1 MPIWSDNFN
10 RADGPPGANWANV
23 PASASIVG
31 NDLHLTGDAY
41 LRAGPVSGPGSAMAQ
56 VTVVLGTNEYNGP
69 GPAVKM
75 SSGGSQCY
83 HGHAQAGTGQVTY
96 RIRTTNMP
104 TENTVAS
111 YVWSGTVP
119 SSVTLRLTYSGGTL
133 TLYADGVQMCQ
144 GTNTTYA
151 ANSGVGIFNRGSAY
165 TCDDFQ
171 ASGDGQPALYVTPA
185 VVGTEDGDVPITL
198 MATAVSWTPGTPG
211 SPSFTCNAGAL
222 NSQVVDSTTNARAI
236 FSPPLTAQVVTITDP
251 VAAITDT
258 ITVVEGTYL
267 GGGTGGAGGL
277 SETAVGWIEAQAA
290 RGAVVLAPTD
300 PPRALV
306 TDTASHTD
314 GDLTTT
320 DTIVAAGLP
329 DNLDLTLVNA
339 IADLWYAQF
348 RSATSPPSGW
358 GGGSIGAVL
367 WDILNGGVE
376 HTSEDDVFSLVQ
388 AIDTNVDSILTKW
401 ATLIGVPEYALGDVI
416 AAIKG
421 LDNRSLTEVY
431 DLVDGLSGS
440 DLQPVLDAIAA
451 LRGDT
456 TSTVMGVL
464 QAISAIRTGSN
475 HTLQSTIDR
484 TATAET
490 NIRNDVAAAAL
501 TITAISTLL
510 GTVNTAVSGLV
521 ETAGDILDIVTS
533 LQAAAPTPQAPVWA
547 GLDNVTIGQSV
558 ALSDGLE
565 LTGPLDGVLVHITTA
580 PARAGRYAFGDIN
593 SWRYVGAVVFRSDR
607 GDYEWNHPIGLDS
620 QVITPKTMTHAAAA
634 RFRLEGGWA
643 GTVRP
648 FTVGSSE

>member
-1 MPIWSDNFN
+1 MPLWSDDFE
-10 RADGPPGANWANV
+10 RDDGPLGADWVVKSGTWAIV
-23 PASASIVG
+23 SGAATASQ
-31 NDLHLTGDAY
+31 TGFAA
-41 LRAGPVSGPGSAMAQ
+41 AGPVTGPGSAVAEA
-56 VTVVLGTNEYNGP
+56 VIEVSTSGTDLASVV
-69 GPAVKM
+69 VKM
-75 SSGGSQCY
+75 NSNATAYYSGRVRSSGSDLVCNTYYNTGS
-83 HGHAQAGTGQVTY
+83 G
-96 RIRTTNMP
+96 N
-104 TENTVAS
+104 VALGS
-111 YVWSGTVP
+111 YTLVGGACTSC
-119 SSVTLRLTYSGGTL
+119 TLRLEYNAGAVRMYVDGTL
-133 TLYADGVQMCQ
+133 VCNNNNSSL
-144 GTNTTYA
+144 A
-151 ANSGVGIFNRGSAY
+151 ANSLVGIWAVGAGKQFYSFTG
-165 TCDDFQ
+165 T
-171 ASGDGQPALYVTPA
+171 GDGAPQLFVTPA
-185 VVGTEDGDVPITL
+185 IVGTEDGDVPIAL
-198 MATAVSWTPGTPG
+198 LATAVSWTTGTPG
-211 SPSFTCNAGAL
+211 SPSFTVNAGAI
-222 NSQVVDSTTNARAI
+222 SAQVIDSTTTARAV
-236 FSPPLTAQVVTITDP
+236 FSPPATAQTVTLSDTVNGIS
-251 VAAITDT
+251 DT
-258 ITVVEGTYL
+258 ITVVEGTYI
-267 GGGTGGAGGL
+267 GGGTGGIAGL
-277 SETAVGWIEAQAA
+277 SEAAIGWIEAQAA

-300 PPRALV
+300 PPRALI